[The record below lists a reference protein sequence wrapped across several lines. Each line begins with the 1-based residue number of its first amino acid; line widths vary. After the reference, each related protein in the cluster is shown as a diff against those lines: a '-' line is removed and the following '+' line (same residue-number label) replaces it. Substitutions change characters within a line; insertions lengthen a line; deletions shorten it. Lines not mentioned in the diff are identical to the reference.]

1 MTTDSGSPLLTP
13 DEERLLRHEEL
24 VARVLAL
31 RSRPEPGASP
41 KPWWQRLL
49 ESTGGTALVTVL
61 VGGIAGSVITGVIQT
76 GQKDRDFQ
84 QEWLK
89 ARGEQARLAYK
100 EYAEGELKTVQA
112 AYEQVGAMLASAQDL
127 IVLTESRFDP
137 ARYEGAER
145 DKVLEQRRQ
154 LREAFNTADAAWR
167 RRRETQGL
175 MMSYYHRGSPAIQE
189 RWRAVEVAVD
199 AFVDCARTWHGASSS
214 GDDTARACAAERA
227 EGSAAL
233 DRLNEA
239 LGAER
244 RYLWAGWE
252 SPGELKEQL
261 AGRAREAGAAAGGRP
276 DLVQVVRTS
285 GPGAGP
291 NP

>member
-1 MTTDSGSPLLTP
+1 MTTDSSPSLLTP

-24 VARVLAL
+24 VARVHAI
-31 RSRPEPGASP
+31 RSEPKPGDSP
-41 KPWWQRLL
+41 RPWWQRFL

-61 VGGIAGSVITGVIQT
+61 VGGVAGSVVTGVIQD

-112 AYEQVGAMLASAQDL
+112 AYEQVGTMLASAQDL

-154 LREAFNTADAAWR
+154 LREAFNAADAAWR

-189 RWRAVEVAVD
+189 RWRAVEAAVD
-199 AFVDCARTWHGASSS
+199 AFVDCARTWHGASPP
-214 GDDTARACAAERA
+214 GDEAARACATERA

-252 SPGELKEQL
+252 SPGELKAQL
-261 AGRAREAGAAAGGRP
+261 AGRERDEVPTPSGGP
-276 DLVQVVRTS
+276 
-285 GPGAGP
+285 
-291 NP
+291 